1 MSRTARGGGGYKA
14 LAAGVITSAVND
26 MRDIREGRSAGCY
39 GEGEGRPKM
48 RINATTWLA
57 STRATR
63 WFEDCGLDQAYAL
76 GKMGW
81 ADHAFEL
88 LTREDVV
95 LNAKQ
100 TGVLS
105 DGLDALNV
113 GR

>member
-57 STRATR
+57 STSATR
-63 WFEDCGLDQAYAL
+63 WFEDCDFDQGYAL
-76 GKMGW
+76 SKRGW
-81 ADHAFEL
+81 ATHAYEL
-88 LTREDVV
+88 LTREDVM
-95 LNAKQ
+95 LSPKE
-100 TGVLS
+100 TKVLS
-105 DGLDALNV
+105 DGLDALGV